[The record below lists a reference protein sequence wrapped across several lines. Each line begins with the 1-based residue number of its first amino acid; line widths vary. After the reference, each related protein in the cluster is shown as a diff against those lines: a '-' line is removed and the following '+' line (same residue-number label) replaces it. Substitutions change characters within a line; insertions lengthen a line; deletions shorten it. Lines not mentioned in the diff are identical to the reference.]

1 MSDSDMRPCE
11 HGFLQCLKCGQ
22 DGRKPPII
30 LLAPV
35 VELHP
40 TSRPPNEAIVHLLAG
55 LLERAKHG
63 EIRAIALTTA
73 LGDGSIGGAF
83 EHGDG
88 GYVGDLIFGIEVVKR
103 NLMEEVN

>member
-1 MSDSDMRPCE
+1 MNDSDMRPCE
-11 HGFLQCLKCGQ
+11 HGLMQCLKCGQ
-22 DGRKPPII
+22 DGRKPSLV

-40 TSRPPNEAIVHLLAG
+40 ASSPPNQAIVNLLCA
-55 LLERAKHG
+55 LLERAKEG

-83 EHGDG
+83 EDG
-88 GYVGDLIFGIEVVKR
+88 GGGYTGDLVFGIEVVKR
-103 NLMEEVN
+103 NLMEEVG